1 MLIRD
6 RSGKLMFDEL
16 GFEILIGD
24 LLLECQTNE
33 EVEWLQEKMKDI
45 VNGIS
50 DEWRDGV
57 LWVKK

>member
-57 LWVKK
+57 L